1 MGVVVQKYGGS
12 SVADPEKIKNVAKR
26 LIKRKEKGDE
36 VVVVVSAMGKSTNE
50 LLNLARQI
58 TDNPPKREMDRLLST
73 GEQITISL
81 LSMMIHELGYEAI
94 SLTGRQAGIVTEGAF
109 MKSKIADVKSD
120 NIRKYIDE
128 GKIVVVAGFQGINEN
143 DEITTLG
150 RGGSDTSAV
159 AIAAKL
165 GCPCEIYTDVD
176 GIYGIDPRI
185 YPEAKK
191 LDQISYEEMM
201 EMAHLGAK
209 VMEPRS
215 VEIAAKYNVPLT
227 VGLSTGDVAGTQIKE
242 YDKGMEQ
249 KSITGLSVTEN
260 ILLVTVD
267 NLPYGH
273 NYTAKLFTD
282 LAEKNVNIDMISQ
295 SSPREDGTVRFSF
308 TASKDD
314 ESAVDETMMSMIAKI
329 GELKY
334 DKIEDVVK
342 ISVIGNGMREQ
353 TGVAAKVFK
362 LLSENDIGFLQVT
375 TSEISISYTI
385 NLEDKDKAIQVLAKE
400 LGL

>member
-12 SVADPEKIKNVAKR
+12 SVADPEKIKNVANR
-26 LIKRKEKGDE
+26 LIKRKESGDD
-36 VVVVVSAMGKSTNE
+36 VVVVVSAMGKTTNGLLE
-50 LLNLARQI
+50 LASQI
-58 TDNPPKREMDRLLST
+58 SKNPPKREMDRLIST
-73 GEQITISL
+73 GELITISL
-81 LSMMIHELGYEAI
+81 LSMMIHELGYEAV
-94 SLTGRQAGIVTEGAF
+94 SLTGRQAGVITEGAF

-120 NIRKYIDE
+120 NIKKHLDE
-128 GKIVVVAGFQGINEN
+128 GKIVVVAGFQGVNEF

-176 GIYGIDPRI
+176 GIYGIDPRL
-185 YPEAKK
+185 YPDAKK

-215 VEIAAKYNVPLT
+215 VEIAAKYNVPLS
-227 VGLSTGDVAGTQIKE
+227 VGLNTGDVAGTQIKE

-249 KSITGLSVTEN
+249 KSITGLSATDN
-260 ILLVTVD
+260 ILMVTVS

-273 NYTAKLFTD
+273 NYTAKIFTD
-282 LAEKNVNIDMISQ
+282 LAEENVNIDMISQ
-295 SSPREDGTVRFSF
+295 SSPLEDGTVRISF
-308 TASKDD
+308 TANKDD
-314 ESAVDETMMSMIAKI
+314 ENSIDKVMLKMMAEVST
-329 GELKY
+329 LKY
-334 DKIEDVVK
+334 NKIEDVVK
-342 ISVIGNGMREQ
+342 VSVIGNAMREQ
-353 TGVAAKVFK
+353 SGVAAKIFK
-362 LLSENDIGFLQVT
+362 LFSENDIGFLQVT

-385 NLEDKDKAIQVLAKE
+385 NKEDKDKTISILAKE